1 MRTIIAGSRT
11 GVGIEDVEAAIR
23 TCPFLITTVLCG
35 MARGADMCG
44 LLVAKKRGW
53 KVEEYPANWDKY
65 GMKAGH
71 IRNNVMAERA
81 EALIAVWDGMS
92 KGTAHMIAAAEK
104 AGLLVHLH
112 KV

>member
-11 GVGIEDVEAAIR
+11 GVGIEDVEAAIQ

-44 LLVAKKRGW
+44 WFIAVRRGW
-53 KVEEYPANWDKY
+53 KIEEYPADWKTHGNR
-65 GMKAGH
+65 AGLL
-71 IRNNVMAERA
+71 RNEEMASKA
-81 EALIAVWDGMS
+81 EALIAVWNGVS
-92 KGTAHMIAAAEK
+92 KGTAHMIATAVK
-104 AGLLVHLH
+104 AGLLVHIH